1 MQSPPLTSCVVRP
14 IQGLRAVRLASA
26 VVEEAITVPG
36 VRMPGGDSEEDAAP
50 VASVNLTCERE
61 LQGRLKKKISTSIKT
76 PLKHRTRILGSKQ
89 LENTVGQ
96 NPFRT
101 GILVDEVF
109 GISVDS
115 FLQYEYCQV

>member
-50 VASVNLTCERE
+50 VASVNLDLRARVTRSIE
-61 LQGRLKKKISTSIKT
+61 KKNQHFYKNT
-76 PLKHRTRILGSKQ
+76 P
-89 LENTVGQ
+89 
-96 NPFRT
+96 
-101 GILVDEVF
+101 
-109 GISVDS
+109 
-115 FLQYEYCQV
+115 